1 MNTLVN
7 EIFANQFILSI
18 KEVKKRKTKTT

>member
-18 KEVKKRKTKTT
+18 KKVKKRKTKTT